1 MPNRFKNKS
10 LRDAYDEA
18 VAAYEARHKNLFL
31 PSGKRRGLHEY
42 SHGSKFSISFWSGFD
57 GKVIGP
63 AWDRDSKQTPAY
75 AIWCAGRDM
84 AKKHGTT
91 VGNE

>member
-1 MPNRFKNKS
+1 MANRFKDTS

-18 VAAYEARHKNLFL
+18 VAAYEAKHKNLFL
-31 PSGKRRGLHEY
+31 PSGQRRGLHDY

-57 GKVIGP
+57 GKDVGP
-63 AWDRDSKQTPAY
+63 AWDRYSRQTPAY

-84 AKKHGTT
+84 ARKQETP
-91 VGNE
+91 VN